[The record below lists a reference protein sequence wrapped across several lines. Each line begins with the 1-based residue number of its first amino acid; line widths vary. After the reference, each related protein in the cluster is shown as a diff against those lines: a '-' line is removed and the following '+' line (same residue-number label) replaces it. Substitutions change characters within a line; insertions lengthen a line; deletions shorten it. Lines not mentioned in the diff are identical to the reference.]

1 MKNKEQTATRIERI
15 REFHAMDR
23 NEHPSEVLRRLIVD
37 PLKPRTNKGRL
48 RVNPILVVLALA
60 ALLAVGTFLVF
71 SFAQL

>member
-1 MKNKEQTATRIERI
+1 
-15 REFHAMDR
+15 MDR
-23 NEHPSEVLRRLIVD
+23 NEHPSEVLRRLIAD

-60 ALLAVGTFLVF
+60 ALLAVGTFLAF

>member
-1 MKNKEQTATRIERI
+1 MKDKEQAAIRIEII
-15 REFHAMDR
+15 REYAMDR
-23 NEHPSEVLRRLIVD
+23 SEHPGEVLRRLIAD

-60 ALLAVGTFLVF
+60 ALLAIGTFLVF